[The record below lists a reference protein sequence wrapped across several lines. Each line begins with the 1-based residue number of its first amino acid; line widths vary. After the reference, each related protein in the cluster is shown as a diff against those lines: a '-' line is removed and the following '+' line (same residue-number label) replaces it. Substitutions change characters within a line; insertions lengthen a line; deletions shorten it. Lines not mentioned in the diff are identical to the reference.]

1 MVREHIN
8 INLYLQK
15 WHGSG
20 ENCLSLMEKIEAM
33 LKDLEQASAEQKS
46 FLELKGLQRHLKLT
60 EKAIEMANVW
70 LKNIEIMINKRDE
83 ELF

>member
-1 MVREHIN
+1 
-8 INLYLQK
+8 
-15 WHGSG
+15 
-20 ENCLSLMEKIEAM
+20 MEKIEAM

-46 FLELKGLQRHLKLT
+46 FLVLKGLQKHLKLT

-83 ELF
+83 KLF

>member
-46 FLELKGLQRHLKLT
+46 FLELKGLQRYLKLT

-83 ELF
+83 KLF

>member
-1 MVREHIN
+1 
-8 INLYLQK
+8 
-15 WHGSG
+15 
-20 ENCLSLMEKIEAM
+20 MEKIEAM

-46 FLELKGLQRHLKLT
+46 FLELKGLQRYLKLT

-83 ELF
+83 KLF